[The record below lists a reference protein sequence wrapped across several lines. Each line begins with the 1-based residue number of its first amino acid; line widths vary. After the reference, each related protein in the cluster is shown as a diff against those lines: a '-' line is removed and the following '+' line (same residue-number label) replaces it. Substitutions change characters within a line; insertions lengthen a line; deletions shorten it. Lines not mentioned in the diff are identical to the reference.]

1 MLTFK
6 ERSRILRKNLFDK
19 NIEPLCKYCSNSTE
33 LADNKFLI
41 CGNRGVVEVDYS
53 CKKFKYN
60 PLKRVPKLEPKLQ
73 QFNKED
79 FEL

>member
-1 MLTFK
+1 MLVFK
-6 ERSRILRKNLFDK
+6 EGSRILRKNLFDK
-19 NIEPLCKYCSNSTE
+19 NIEPMCRYCDNSTM
-33 LADNKFLI
+33 LDDSRFLI
-41 CGNRGVVEVDYS
+41 CTNRGVVETDYS

-60 PLKRVPKLEPKLQ
+60 PLKRAPKPEHKLQ

>member
-1 MLTFK
+1 M
-6 ERSRILRKNLFDK
+6 
-19 NIEPLCKYCSNSTE
+19 EPKCKYCDNSTM
-33 LADNKFLI
+33 LDDSSFLI
-41 CGNRGVVEVDYS
+41 CANRGVVETDYS

-60 PLKRVPKLEPKLQ
+60 PLKRAPKPEPKLQ